1 MKSINCP
8 DCDTKLLY
16 VKGSLTCLVC
26 GRAGK
31 EIMTKQNRAKQN
43 RRLMFWILI
52 PNIILIFFYFGIRLK
67 LYEMQSLIVQKLLI
81 TIGLSILGGIIF
93 VSSCQK
99 DTTKRNSKLLLVLS
113 ILIFIAA
120 LFFLIKFLYLFF
132 STEWRP
138 VRLF

>member
-16 VKGSLTCLVC
+16 IKGSLTCPVC

-31 EIMTKQNRAKQN
+31 EIMTKQNLKQN
-43 RRLMFWILI
+43 LRLMAWLLI

-67 LYEMQSLIVQKLLI
+67 LYEMQSFIAQKLLI
-81 TIGLSILGGIIF
+81 TTGLSILGGIIF
-93 VSSCQK
+93 LSSCEK
-99 DTTKRNSKLLLVLS
+99 DITKRNSKVLLVFS
-113 ILIFIAA
+113 ILIFITA

-138 VRLF
+138 VRVF